1 MPSVSII
8 IATHSRPHLL
18 PRAVESARRASEDSE
33 IIVVDDASTDSTA
46 EVCQALQ
53 GIHYVRLDQNQG
65 VAGARNVGILASTS
79 DYISFLDDDDIR
91 LPGSLDLQLQ
101 LFATNPDAGLAY
113 GPVILGD
120 QDCKPTART
129 EPVQTPNGDLFW
141 DLLSRTFII
150 CPSVVFRKACLFR
163 VGLLNSELPGLDDW
177 DLWVRIAE
185 LYPLVAV
192 EEPVAIWRMATP
204 SSLQGSSASADHML
218 RIVRHQ
224 SELFSLPR
232 VAAAPATMREEA
244 RLRLLN
250 FASDW
255 LIWEA
260 ASWLAKGE
268 SRYARKNILTALQL
282 NPARAVR
289 PWTLKLFAQTFL
301 TPQFVTPQREDL
313 EPGVA
318 ANERA

>member
-1 MPSVSII
+1 
-8 IATHSRPHLL
+8 
-18 PRAVESARRASEDSE
+18 VESVRRASKDPE
-33 IIVVDDASTDSTA
+33 IIVVDDASTDATA

-53 GIHYVRLDQNQG
+53 GIRYVRLDQNQG
-65 VAGARNVGILASTS
+65 VAGARNVGILASSS

-101 LFATNPDAGLAY
+101 LLTTNPDAGLAY

-120 QDCKPTART
+120 QDCKPTDRS
-129 EPVQTPNGDLFW
+129 EPVQTPSGDLFW

-163 VGLLNSELPGLDDW
+163 VGLLNTELPGLDDW

-192 EEPVAIWRMATP
+192 EDPVAIWRMATP
-204 SSLQGSSASADHML
+204 SSLQGSSASADHVM

-224 SELFSLPR
+224 LELFSLPR

-244 RLRLLN
+244 RSRLRN

-255 LIWEA
+255 LIWQA
-260 ASWLAKGE
+260 ATWLPKGE
-268 SRYARKNILTALQL
+268 RKYSRKTLLSAVRL
-282 NPARAVR
+282 NPTRAVR
-289 PWTLKLFAQTFL
+289 PWTLKMLVQTFL
-301 TPQFVTPQREDL
+301 PPQFTTLQREDIDKGL
-313 EPGVA
+313 A
-318 ANERA
+318 RANERA